1 MMMKIMK
8 NNLPSH
14 NVLNKDDFS
23 YLFDFSDFD
32 TVDLSK
38 EKIASSLAALISY
51 SGIKRKDLAKKL
63 KWKESRLSKALSG
76 RQNLT
81 LKSITEITVALG
93 YDFDIIFHKNYGIK
107 PYIQPWEINQH
118 NSHGISSKI
127 PITITFINL
136 NINNTISSNF
146 NVINGL
152 ENLNSNFNVINSLEN
167 SNSNFNVINSLENSN
182 SNFNVINSLENSNDG
197 SPYLFKKDLITINN

>member
-1 MMMKIMK
+1 MMKIMK

-182 SNFNVINSLENSNDG
+182 DG

>member
-1 MMMKIMK
+1 MKIMK

-23 YLFDFSDFD
+23 YLFDFSDFN

-93 YDFDIIFHKNYGIK
+93 YDFDIIFHKNYDIK

-136 NINNTISSNF
+136 NIDLNSNFLDKNTISSNF
-146 NVINGL
+146 NVINSL
-152 ENLNSNFNVINSLEN
+152 ENLNSNFLNKNTINSNFNIINSLEN
-167 SNSNFNVINSLENSN
+167 L
-182 SNFNVINSLENSNDG
+182 NDE

>member
-1 MMMKIMK
+1 MKIMK

-14 NVLNKDDFS
+14 NVLNKEDFS
-23 YLFDFSDFD
+23 YLFDFSDFN

-93 YDFDIIFHKNYGIK
+93 YDFDIIFHKDYNIK

-118 NSHGISSKI
+118 NSHGISSNI
-127 PITITFINL
+127 SITITFINSNYNFL
-136 NINNTISSNF
+136 DKNTISSNF
-146 NVINGL
+146 NVINSL
-152 ENLNSNFNVINSLEN
+152 ENLNDE
-167 SNSNFNVINSLENSN
+167 
-182 SNFNVINSLENSNDG
+182 

>member
-14 NVLNKDDFS
+14 NVLNKEDFS
-23 YLFDFSDFD
+23 YLFDFSDFN

-93 YDFDIIFHKNYGIK
+93 YDFDIIFHKDYNIK

-118 NSHGISSKI
+118 NSHGISSNI
-127 PITITFINL
+127 SITITFINSNYNFL
-136 NINNTISSNF
+136 DKNTISSNF
-146 NVINGL
+146 NVINSL
-152 ENLNSNFNVINSLEN
+152 ENLNDE
-167 SNSNFNVINSLENSN
+167 
-182 SNFNVINSLENSNDG
+182 

>member
-23 YLFDFSDFD
+23 YLFDFSDFN

-93 YDFDIIFHKNYGIK
+93 YDFDIIFHKDYNIK

-118 NSHGISSKI
+118 NSHGISSNI
-127 PITITFINL
+127 SITITFINSNYNFL
-136 NINNTISSNF
+136 DKNTISSNF
-146 NVINGL
+146 NVINSL
-152 ENLNSNFNVINSLEN
+152 ENLNYNFLDKNTISSNFNVSLEN
-167 SNSNFNVINSLENSN
+167 L
-182 SNFNVINSLENSNDG
+182 NDE

>member
-182 SNFNVINSLENSNDG
+182 DG

>member
-1 MMMKIMK
+1 MMKIMK

-127 PITITFINL
+127 PNTITFINL
-136 NINNTISSNF
+136 NINFLDKNTISSNF

-182 SNFNVINSLENSNDG
+182 DG

>member
-1 MMMKIMK
+1 MKIMK

-167 SNSNFNVINSLENSN
+167 SN
-182 SNFNVINSLENSNDG
+182 DG

>member
-1 MMMKIMK
+1 MK

-182 SNFNVINSLENSNDG
+182 DG

>member
-1 MMMKIMK
+1 MKIMK

-23 YLFDFSDFD
+23 YLFDFSDFN

-93 YDFDIIFHKNYGIK
+93 YDFDIIFHKDYDIK

-118 NSHGISSKI
+118 NSYDTSSNIS
-127 PITITFINL
+127 ITITFINSNYNFL
-136 NINNTISSNF
+136 DKNTISSNF
-146 NVINGL
+146 NVSL
-152 ENLNSNFNVINSLEN
+152 ENLNYNFLDENTISSNFNVSLEN
-167 SNSNFNVINSLENSN
+167 L
-182 SNFNVINSLENSNDG
+182 NDE

>member
-1 MMMKIMK
+1 MKIMK

-23 YLFDFSDFD
+23 YLFDFSDFN

-93 YDFDIIFHKNYGIK
+93 YDFDIIFHKDYNIK

-118 NSHGISSKI
+118 NSHGISSNI
-127 PITITFINL
+127 SITITFINSNYNFL
-136 NINNTISSNF
+136 DKNTISSNF
-146 NVINGL
+146 NVINSL
-152 ENLNSNFNVINSLEN
+152 ENLNDE
-167 SNSNFNVINSLENSN
+167 
-182 SNFNVINSLENSNDG
+182 

>member
-23 YLFDFSDFD
+23 YLFDFSDFN

-93 YDFDIIFHKNYGIK
+93 YDFDIIFHKDYNIK

-118 NSHGISSKI
+118 NSHGISSNI
-127 PITITFINL
+127 SITITFINSNYNFL
-136 NINNTISSNF
+136 DKNTISSNF
-146 NVINGL
+146 NVINSL
-152 ENLNSNFNVINSLEN
+152 ENLNDE
-167 SNSNFNVINSLENSN
+167 
-182 SNFNVINSLENSNDG
+182 